1 MSRIA
6 VIDYGMGNLHSIAKA
21 LEHVSARGRVI
32 VSGDPA
38 VLRRAGRL
46 VFPGVGA
53 IADCMSELHRLGLDE
68 VIREAVGSRPVLGIC
83 LGMQALLEG
92 SDEND
97 GVACLGLLRG
107 RIRRFDRVRDE
118 AGRVLRVPHMGWN
131 RVEPAGEHPLW
142 TGIEPG
148 SRFYFVHSYYAPA
161 DCEGAAAWTTHGV
174 RFASALAADNLFAV
188 QFHPEKSQQAGLAL
202 LQNFVHWD
210 GEVVQAAGPRAA
222 AGR

>member
-21 LEHVSARGRVI
+21 LEHVSARERVI
-32 VSGDPA
+32 ISGAPE
-38 VLRRAGRL
+38 VLRRADRL

-53 IADCMSELHRLGLDE
+53 IADCMSELQRLGLDE
-68 VIREAVGSRPVLGIC
+68 VIREAVRTRPVLGIC
-83 LGMQALLEG
+83 LGMQALLEN

-97 GVACLGLLRG
+97 GVSCLGLLRG
-107 RIRRFDRVRDE
+107 RIRRFDETTDA
-118 AGRVLRVPHMGWN
+118 AGRRLRVPHMGWN
-131 RVEPAGEHPLW
+131 QVAPLAEHPLW
-142 TGIEPG
+142 AGIDPG

-161 DCEGAAAWTTHGV
+161 DSEGVAATTEHGV

-202 LQNFVHWD
+202 LRNFVHWD
-210 GEVVQAAGPRAA
+210 GEMQRVAGPRAA
-222 AGR
+222 LAR